1 MKPTPILGCALN
13 ILRKTSGVTDTDQQ
27 NKKYNELRNRIITI
41 AQENEK
47 ILFITGHEH
56 GLQYIVSD
64 SLPQIVNGSG
74 SKMIFLKM

>member
-47 ILFITGHEH
+47 ILFITEHEH
-56 GLQYIVSD
+56 GLQYIVRD